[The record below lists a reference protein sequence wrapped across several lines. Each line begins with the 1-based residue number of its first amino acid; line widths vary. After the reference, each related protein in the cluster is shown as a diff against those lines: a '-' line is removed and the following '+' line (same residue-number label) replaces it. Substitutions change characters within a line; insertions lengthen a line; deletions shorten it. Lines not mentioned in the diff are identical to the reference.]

1 MATSVG
7 NDDFLS
13 FVSQWNTQVTG
24 LDTFNTDG
32 GTHSLGRHD
41 PVLIS
46 KSSSENSL
54 TSSSDLDMNDDS
66 AFEWAKNVTKRS
78 KHSAELS
85 APNDLSAPN
94 KLSAPREY
102 PAKRERNLLS
112 IAEEIAAVENSDE
125 SFDGTWLTDTH
136 DKEQTSMQ
144 KLTFTDIND
153 DCHDDVDNISPTK
166 DVGLNNNINDAKS
179 KSVNYLD
186 KLKGI
191 FQGLYK
197 SKSETEY
204 TKLKSDEETNLESTR
219 NELTQS
225 TELDLVCNQDNID
238 DKRASNDSCPPS
250 NPDAPS
256 TLSAPSK
263 PNAPSNLSAPDI
275 LCGLNDDE
283 FNKLMK
289 GFDKQLDALNEPSCE
304 YADPSAESGY
314 IPESLDAAL
323 SKLTANSELEK
334 QADNSSLNDENELDL
349 GERDALIKK
358 TENEGRDTA
367 RKTFKEYAKGILCC
381 CRVRKCKE
389 GKEPKAA

>member
-32 GTHSLGRHD
+32 TTHSLGKNNALHNPD
-41 PVLIS
+41 IIS
-46 KSSSENSL
+46 RSSSENSL

-66 AFEWAKNVTKRS
+66 AFEWAQNVTKRS
-78 KHSAELS
+78 KPSDGLTARDDIS
-85 APNDLSAPN
+85 APMEPS
-94 KLSAPREY
+94 KR
-102 PAKRERNLLS
+102 RERNLLS
-112 IAEEIAAVENSDE
+112 IAEEIAAVKNSDE

-144 KLTFTDIND
+144 KPTFTDIND
-153 DCHDDVDNISPTK
+153 DCPDDVDNISPTK
-166 DVGLNNNINDAKS
+166 DAGLNNNINDAKS
-179 KSVNYLD
+179 KSVNYLE

-204 TKLKSDEETNLESTR
+204 TKLKSDEDTNIESTQ
-219 NELTQS
+219 NELTR
-225 TELDLVCNQDNID
+225 TTDLDLVCNKDNVD
-238 DKRASNDSCPPS
+238 DKRELDNSCAPP

-256 TLSAPSK
+256 TPSAPSNLK
-263 PNAPSNLSAPDI
+263 APSNLSAPDI

-289 GFDKQLDALNEPSCE
+289 GFDQQLDALNEPSCE
-304 YADPSAESGY
+304 TALTDPSAESGY

-323 SKLTANSELEK
+323 SKLTANSELER
-334 QADNSSLNDENELDL
+334 QPDNSGLNEESEFDS
-349 GERDALIKK
+349 GERDALIKN
-358 TENEGRDTA
+358 TESEGRNTS

-381 CRVRKCKE
+381 CRSRKCKE
-389 GKEPKAA
+389 GKEGA